1 MNLLRVVAVEAPDKL
16 VEITS
21 KINETDDKISSL
33 FKKLSER

>member
-21 KINETDDKISSL
+21 RINESDEKISLL
-33 FKKLSER
+33 FKKFS